1 MEQPGSMANFKQD
14 KYREN
19 SIYYIRAQLLNTK
32 DKEKGTVL
40 RMMAEL
46 QSEAMQPSRQWNNI
60 FKTLK
65 EKTVNLEFYT
75 Q

>member
-19 SIYYIRAQLLNTK
+19 SIYYIRVKLLNTK

-40 RMMAEL
+40 RMMAGL
-46 QSEAMQPSRQWNNI
+46 
-60 FKTLK
+60 
-65 EKTVNLEFYT
+65 
-75 Q
+75 